1 MKIGAEGRPVV
12 VEIEHTDFPAAGRME
27 IQAATDFV
35 RHTVIRSGVASGP
48 RDSNV
53 GARAPNQGFDKRRG
67 TKAIMPAVE
76 ITRAE
81 MISIEDSFG
90 AVDGYEVVA
99 AIADELQPWFEV
111 PAERPHSAV

>member
-1 MKIGAEGRPVV
+1 
-12 VEIEHTDFPAAGRME
+12 ME

-35 RHTVIRSGVASGP
+35 RHTVIRGRVTTGAG
-48 RDSNV
+48 DSDI
-53 GARAPNQGFDKRRG
+53 GSRAANQGFDKRRG

-111 PAERPHSAV
+111 PAERSHAAV